1 VRDGDVVAR
10 LGGDEFAI
18 LQLNV
23 SAPDDTR
30 VLAARVVDLLAR
42 PFLLNGHVVNIGAS
56 AGVAMAPVDG
66 ETPEAL
72 LRNAD
77 LALYKAKAEGRGAFR
92 MFEPGLDA
100 RMQAR
105 RALEL
110 DLRRAVARQ
119 EFEVH
124 YQPLLDARSGLVT
137 GAEALV
143 RWRHA
148 ERGLVPPADFIP
160 LAEETGLIPAI
171 GQWVLRTACAEAATW
186 PAQMSVAVNLSP
198 IQFRDTRLADTIKSV
213 LADTGL
219 DPHRLEL
226 EITEGVLIADED
238 RTLATLVE
246 LRRCGVRIAM
256 DDFGTG
262 YSSLSYLRRFPFD
275 KIKIDQSF
283 IRQVPE
289 NEESAAIVRAIIT
302 LGNCL
307 GMTTTV
313 EGVET
318 AEQLAFTSS
327 EGCDHVQGFHLS
339 RPLTAGA
346 FADFLR
352 RREVA

>member
-1 VRDGDVVAR
+1 
-10 LGGDEFAI
+10 
-18 LQLNV
+18 
-23 SAPDDTR
+23 
-30 VLAARVVDLLAR
+30 
-42 PFLLNGHVVNIGAS
+42 
-56 AGVAMAPVDG
+56 
-66 ETPEAL
+66 
-72 LRNAD
+72 
-77 LALYKAKAEGRGAFR
+77 
-92 MFEPGLDA
+92 
-100 RMQAR
+100 
-105 RALEL
+105 
-110 DLRRAVARQ
+110 
-119 EFEVH
+119 
-124 YQPLLDARSGLVT
+124 
-137 GAEALV
+137 
-143 RWRHA
+143 
-148 ERGLVPPADFIP
+148 
-160 LAEETGLIPAI
+160 
-171 GQWVLRTACAEAATW
+171 
-186 PAQMSVAVNLSP
+186 
-198 IQFRDTRLADTIKSV
+198 
-213 LADTGL
+213 
-219 DPHRLEL
+219 
-226 EITEGVLIADED
+226 
-238 RTLATLVE
+238 
-246 LRRCGVRIAM
+246 M